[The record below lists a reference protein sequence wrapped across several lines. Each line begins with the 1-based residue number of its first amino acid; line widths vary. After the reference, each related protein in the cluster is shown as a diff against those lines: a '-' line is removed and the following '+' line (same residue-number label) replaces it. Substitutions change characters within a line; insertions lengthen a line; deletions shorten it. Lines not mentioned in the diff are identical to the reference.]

1 MRRRPSEDRPEGG
14 QTGKKRNNRK
24 RVPAAAA
31 ALLILCL
38 IALCPDPAGL
48 RAFAAESGAA
58 AEETATGGLV
68 IEVVEEIPAE
78 DMDLLEDEEVPL
90 SAFPS
95 DRNKAA
101 GPLPVFLLCMAAVIA
116 SGILYL
122 YRDRDRNRLLK
133 QRREGYRQ
141 EMNVLHQRRD
151 LER

>member
-1 MRRRPSEDRPEGG
+1 MKKRILRLCTFGAVLSAVVCLCMLMTPICARAGESASED
-14 QTGKKRNNRK
+14 TD
-24 RVPAAAA
+24 A
-31 ALLILCL
+31 
-38 IALCPDPAGL
+38 PAGH
-48 RAFAAESGAA
+48 
-58 AEETATGGLV
+58 LV